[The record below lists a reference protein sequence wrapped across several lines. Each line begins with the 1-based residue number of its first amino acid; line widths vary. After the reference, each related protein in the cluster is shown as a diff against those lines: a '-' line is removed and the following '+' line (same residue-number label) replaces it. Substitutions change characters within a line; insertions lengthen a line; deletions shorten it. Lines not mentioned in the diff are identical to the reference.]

1 MLSYRAMRSPA
12 FRSVAL
18 RAHRAAAAT
27 RNVITVAEEAAP
39 LNEADLKKKIE
50 LSIIE
55 KGKGYYL
62 PYQKVEENLKIV
74 RDRLKRPLTMSEKIV
89 YGHLDEPHT
98 QDIERGVSYLRLRP
112 DRVAC
117 QDATAQMALLQFMSA
132 GLPKVAVPTTV
143 HCDHLIAADQGG
155 AEDLANAKEL
165 NKEVYDFLATCSAK
179 YGIGFWKPGS
189 GIIHQIIIENYA
201 FPGGL
206 MIGTD
211 SHTPNAGGLNMIACG
226 VGGADA
232 VDVMAGI
239 PWELKCPKVIGVELK
254 GKLSGWTAPKDI
266 ILKVAGDL
274 TVKGGTGAIV
284 EYKGPG
290 VSSLSATGMGTI
302 CNMGAEIGATTSV
315 FPFNDRQAKYL
326 EATGRGEIA
335 EAASK
340 FRRNLLPDRD
350 AEYDHHLEIDLDNLE
365 PHINGPFTPDLATP
379 LSKFKDEVIKN
390 GWPEELRVA
399 LIGSCTNSS
408 YEDMSRS
415 ASIANQGMKHGL
427 KVKSGFTVTPGSEQ
441 IRATIER
448 DGQMETL
455 NKVGGMVLAN
465 ACGPCI
471 GQWNRH
477 DVKKGEKNSIITS
490 YNRNFSGRNDA
501 NFATHAFVASP
512 DLVTAMAFAG
522 SLTFNPMTDKLKG
535 SDGEEFVFEPPTGEE
550 LPSKG
555 YDRGENAFQAP
566 PPDGS
571 NVEVIVRPDS
581 ERLHFLE
588 PFKKWE
594 DKDPKDMP
602 ILIKVKGKCTTDH
615 ISAGGP
621 WLRYRGH
628 LRNIS
633 NNCLIGATN
642 SANGETNNVQ
652 NYYTGEWGAVP
663 ATATYYRDHGH
674 PWVVIGDDNYGE
686 GSSREHAALEPRYLG
701 GMAIITKSFARI
713 HETNCKK
720 QGLLP
725 MTFQN
730 SSDYD
735 LVRPD
740 DMIDLEGV
748 TTIAPGSIIT
758 MVCKHRDG
766 SEDRIPLQHS
776 FNENQIEW
784 FKAGSALNLM
794 SSRAQSA

>member
-1 MLSYRAMRSPA
+1 MLSNRAMRSPA
-12 FRSVAL
+12 FRSVAQGVC
-18 RAHRAAAAT
+18 RAAT
-27 RNVITVAEEAAP
+27 RGYATTAEEAVAVN
-39 LNEADLKKKIE
+39 LEELKKKIE
-50 LSIIE
+50 LSLIE

-62 PYQKVEENLKIV
+62 PYDKVEKNLEIV
-74 RDRLKRPLTMSEKIV
+74 RDRLKRPMTMSEKIV
-89 YGHLDEPHT
+89 YGHLDDPHH
-98 QDIERGVSYLRLRP
+98 QEIERGVSYLRLRP

-132 GLPKVAVPTTV
+132 GLPKVAVPTSV
-143 HCDHLIAADQGG
+143 HCDHLIAAENGG
-155 AEDLANAKEL
+155 AEDLARAKDL
-165 NKEVYDFLATCSAK
+165 NREVYDFLATCSAK
-179 YGIGFWKPGS
+179 YGIGFWRPGS
-189 GIIHQIIIENYA
+189 GIIHQIIFENYA

-232 VDVMAGI
+232 VDVMANI

-254 GKLSGWTAPKDI
+254 GKLSGWATPKDV
-266 ILKVAGDL
+266 ILKVAGEL

-290 VSSLSATGMGTI
+290 VESLSCTGMGTI

-315 FPFNDRQAKYL
+315 FPFNSRQARYL
-326 EATGRGEIA
+326 EVSGRGEIA
-335 EAASK
+335 KAATN
-340 FRRNLLPDRD
+340 FQRNLLPDAD
-350 AEYDHHLEIDLDNLE
+350 AEYDRHLEIDLDALE

-379 LSKFKDEVIKN
+379 LSKFKEEVKKN
-390 GWPEELRVA
+390 GWPEELKVA

-408 YEDMSRS
+408 YEDMSRA
-415 ASIANQGMKHGL
+415 ASIAQQGNEHGV
-427 KVKSGFTVTPGSEQ
+427 KVKSQFTVTPGSEQ
-441 IRATIER
+441 TRATIAR
-448 DGQMETL
+448 DGQM
-455 NKVGGMVLAN
+455 KVLQDAGALVLAN

-477 DVKKGEKNSIITS
+477 DVKKGEKNSIVSS

-512 DLVTAMAFAG
+512 DLVTAMAFGG
-522 SLTFNPMTDKLKG
+522 SLLFNPMTDSLKG
-535 SDGEEFVFEPPTGEE
+535 ADGKEFKLQPPSGSDV
-550 LPSKG
+550 PSKG
-555 YDRGENAFQAP
+555 FDAGENMFQAP
-566 PPDGS
+566 PEDGS
-571 NVEVIVRPDS
+571 KVEVIIRPDS

-588 PFKKWE
+588 PFKKWKNE
-594 DKDPKDMP
+594 DPKDMP

-642 SANGETNNVQ
+642 AANDETNNVQ
-652 NYYTGEWGAVP
+652 NHYTGEWGTVP
-663 ATATYYRDHGH
+663 ATATAYRDAGH

-725 MTFQN
+725 LTFQN
-730 SSDYD
+730 PADYD
-735 LVRPD
+735 KVQPEDLV
-740 DMIDLEGV
+740 DLEGV
-748 TTIAPGSIIT
+748 QTIAPNSTIT
-758 MVCKHRDG
+758 LVCKHKDG
-766 SEDRIPLQHS
+766 STDRLPLQHS

-784 FKAGSALNLM
+784 FRAGSALNLM
-794 SSRAQSA
+794 SEKAKAA